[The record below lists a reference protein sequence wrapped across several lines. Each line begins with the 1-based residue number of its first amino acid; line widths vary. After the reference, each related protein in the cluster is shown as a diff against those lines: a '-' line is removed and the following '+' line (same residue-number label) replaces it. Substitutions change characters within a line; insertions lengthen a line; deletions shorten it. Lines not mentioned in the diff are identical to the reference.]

1 MAMNRIRISRKV
13 RAKGLAALKLKKV
26 SFKTKLRGK
35 R

>member
-1 MAMNRIRISRKV
+1 MAMNRIKISR
-13 RAKGLAALKLKKV
+13 KGLAALKLKKV